1 MLPCHLYIIL
11 SEISVHLLF
20 SNWIFGILLL
30 NFESYILDPSL
41 WLDTQLADNC
51 SQFTVCLFILLIETF
66 TEKRIDFSL
75 FLLWIVI
82 LMSSVRTHCLAL
94 EPNPGFPRWH
104 SGKESAFQF
113 RRHKGSSFDTWVRKI
128 HWRRKWQPT
137 PVLLPGES
145 YGQRNLAG
153 YSPWGRKSRTRL
165 SDFHYFT
172 TMRFERCI
180 NFLVKSNF
188 LGFYQTCA
196 KVIAV
201 LHC

>member
-145 YGQRNLAG
+145 YGQRNLEG
-153 YSPWGRKSRTRL
+153 CSP
-165 SDFHYFT
+165 
-172 TMRFERCI
+172 
-180 NFLVKSNF
+180 
-188 LGFYQTCA
+188 
-196 KVIAV
+196 
-201 LHC
+201 